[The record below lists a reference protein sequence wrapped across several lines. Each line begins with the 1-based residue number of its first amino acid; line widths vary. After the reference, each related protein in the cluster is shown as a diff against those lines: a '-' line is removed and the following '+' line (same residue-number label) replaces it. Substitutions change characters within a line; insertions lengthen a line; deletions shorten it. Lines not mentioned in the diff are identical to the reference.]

1 MDRQRK
7 ERLVGAAVLI
17 MLAIIFIPMILDNS
31 VQPENGISGTN
42 IPPRPE
48 GEFASRVIPLTPA
61 DNAGGASVPGAAVAT
76 PAMVVDKPR
85 DEVAPPADSSP
96 PAAVVTGATPTPS
109 AGVATPE
116 TTPANPATREPPAS
130 AGQTPSPAPGVGA
143 KAWVVQLGSFSS
155 AENAESLNKKLRQS
169 GYAAFVEPLQKD
181 GAKVFKVRVGP
192 ELRRSSAE
200 SLRDR
205 LKANQGL
212 EGIVVPYP

>member
-31 VQPENGISGTN
+31 VRPENGISGTN
-42 IPPRPE
+42 IPLRPE

-76 PAMVVDKPR
+76 PAVAVDKPR
-85 DEVAPPADSSP
+85 DEVA

-109 AGVATPE
+109 TGVATPE

-130 AGQTPSPAPGVGA
+130 AGQTSSPAPGVGA

-155 AENAESLNKKLRQS
+155 TENAESLNKKLRQS

-205 LKANQGL
+205 LKTNQGL